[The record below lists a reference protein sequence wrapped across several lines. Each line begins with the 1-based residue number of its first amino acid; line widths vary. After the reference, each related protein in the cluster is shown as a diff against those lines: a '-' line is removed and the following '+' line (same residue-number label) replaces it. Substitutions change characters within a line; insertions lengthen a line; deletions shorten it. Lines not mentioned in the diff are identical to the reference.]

1 MGIPTKNWLY
11 FIGDNKGK
19 TARISNGVVSM
30 LAGPPVPLAQN
41 PQGWQDIEV
50 GFATDFKYNSL
61 NRMAT
66 IPMNFIGDGAEILR
80 YFMYE
85 GKGFNEDLY
94 VIALKKSYEN
104 GKYELQYSGKLD
116 MSKAKDNPLI
126 GVEVPAKEG
135 GIMSYIAANESVI
148 YEIDSTSANTDTESV
163 LFDGASFKDIYQF
176 GYGDPQGVTIGIGT
190 ADYFSI
196 PSVFFQQ
203 EGLSFNVVYS
213 ENVVHVNFDT
223 LADLT
228 ANYAKAGYLMYFS
241 DAAQSLKEIKIKG
254 QIIMAPFLFNTTI
267 DLFYYTSRGRS
278 LPLATGVALT
288 DPATPIIIDT
298 TVELYSDEQ
307 IYLIAKPYPGVL
319 VADTFRLYDI
329 VLNYEII
336 TKKAPTTAL
345 GFSPLAVWKALIN
358 KITEGQYTAESAY
371 FTANKNIKLFSG
383 ESLRNIPTAKFKTSL
398 DDFFNFYDAILPMG
412 IRIDGN
418 VAYMEPLTDLYGD
431 GADILDFG
439 ELSKVEVNYAF
450 NALANS
456 AKFGH
461 STLTSDVIA
470 GISDFNG
477 INQFLL
483 PITALKKELN
493 KAGKY
498 IASVYDIEVN
508 RQPVNTL
515 SNDSQKAD
523 NNIFVANVSE
533 TTDADGNKLLYR
545 KEYSEISGVVNAED
559 IYNIEQLTPARM
571 LRANGPILRPIV
583 EQQGNNAIQ
592 FISSNKNGHLITNEG
607 GVIIDERANV
617 PYTDLGPGLWHALD
631 LNFVV
636 PTPMAFAS
644 QLVAVNKGIC
654 KGQYMGN
661 EIKFLPIGEMKSK
674 PATEETQEMR
684 MRLSTLTPLAVINS
698 LSLAGTFSID
708 SMNNTIFI
716 SDLNSFHFSKVNN
729 GLPASVTYKGIYD
742 APFED
747 RQNLNEYPRKYLQ
760 KWAKTEELVQ
770 LQFVTKG
777 YDLLTVALV
786 DYYGNLVSGR
796 TCSIATNPGVLL
808 PYVLQEVEID
818 ISGLDNGIY
827 RWVIM
832 DGQNKLFRSEWF
844 NLADEWYDTFLFEY
858 SDTVNKYN
866 TYFSPT
872 FAPKIRVEANFLPLQ
887 PQSESTEYVDDI
899 HDVEMLDGTTWDQLT
914 LVLGGKSIIPGESQ
928 GIPDWMARK
937 LNYILLLN
945 QCIIENVK
953 YSKAKA
959 ENIEPVL
966 TSFMPLNV
974 YTINVVPA
982 NASTG
987 LVYEGV
993 PTPMT
998 TSFVATMDASSFGI
1012 AGDEI
1017 IDIEVI
1023 ND

>member
-30 LAGPPVPLAQN
+30 VSGPPVPLAQN

-66 IPMNFIGDGAEILR
+66 IPMTFIGDGAEILR
-80 YFMYE
+80 YFMYS

-94 VIALKKSYEN
+94 VIALKKSYVN

-135 GIMSYIAANESVI
+135 GIMSYIAANESVV

-176 GYGDPQGVTIGIGT
+176 GYGDPQGVTILTGT

-228 ANYAKAGYLMYFS
+228 ANYAEAGYLMYFS

-254 QIIMAPFLFNTTI
+254 QIIMAPFLMNATI

-278 LPLATGVALT
+278 LPLVTGVALT
-288 DPATPIIIDT
+288 DPATPIIIDKT
-298 TVELYSDEQ
+298 IEIYSDEQ

-319 VADTFRLYDI
+319 VADTFILYDI

-336 TKKAPTTAL
+336 TKKAATTAL
-345 GFSPLAVWKALIN
+345 GFSPLTIWKTLIN
-358 KITEGQYTAESAY
+358 KITEGQYTAESVY
-371 FTANKNIKLFSG
+371 FTENKNIKLFSG

-418 VAYMEPLTDLYGD
+418 VVYMEPLTDLYGD

-439 ELSKVEVNYAF
+439 ELSKVEINYAF

-461 STLTSDVIA
+461 STLTSDIIA

-508 RQPVNTL
+508 RQPANTL

-533 TTDADGNKLLYR
+533 DTDENGNKLLYR
-545 KEYSEISGVVNAED
+545 KVYSEISGVVNAED

-654 KGQYMGN
+654 KGRYMGN

-742 APFED
+742 APFEN

-770 LQFVTKG
+770 LQFVTRG
-777 YDLLTVALV
+777 YDLLSVVLV
-786 DYYGNLVSGR
+786 DYYGNLVEGH

-818 ISGLDNGIY
+818 ISGLDDGIY
-827 RWVIM
+827 RWIIM
-832 DGQNKLFRSEWF
+832 HGQNKLFRSEWF
-844 NLADEWYDTFLFEY
+844 NLAEEWYDTFLFEY
-858 SDTVNKYN
+858 SDTTNKYN

-872 FAPKIRVEANFLPLQ
+872 FTPKIRVEANFLPLQ
-887 PQSESTEYVDDI
+887 PQSESTEYVDDL

-945 QCIIENVK
+945 QCVIENVK

-974 YTINVVPA
+974 YTIDVVPA
-982 NASTG
+982 TAGTG